1 MLTAV
6 FITCIAA
13 IGGEQNCGVTYTDM
27 TGQANTK
34 AECIQVAR
42 RMQDVVARNIESEMP
57 EFHYTRKDV
66 MCGSRVEMLKLVIK
80 EYKAIYATGTTVTA
94 SEF

>member
-13 IGGEQNCGVTYTDM
+13 LGGEQNCGVTYTDM
-27 TGQANTK
+27 TELARNKSECVQA
-34 AECIQVAR
+34 AR
-42 RMQDVVARNIESEMP
+42 KMQDTVASNIESEMP